1 MAKEKNAKVVGGTK
15 RKVLTV
21 LSTGFFAV
29 LSAII
34 VFPVFAG
41 LLASFRPG
49 RELIRKG
56 LAIDL
61 DISTMQSHQKI
72 LNCLRYGSQWKK
84 NTKNSIAL
92 VQM

>member
-61 DISTMQSHQKI
+61 DISTMTLDNYI
-72 LNCLRYGSQWKK
+72 YLLAGNEGS
-84 NTKNSIAL
+84 
-92 VQM
+92 